1 MLVIEYGY
9 LDHQE
14 PNSVPGLLNV
24 TPYLFNITSTPQ
36 RGLDNATF
44 AVPAAAV
51 VGGGTVV
58 NGMFFDRGSAPDY
71 DAWVELGNPGWG
83 WEDLLPYF
91 KKVEAQ
97 TSSYLYP
104 LQVNV
109 PARARILLP
118 QQRTSRMS
126 SRFLGITSPTGLVAR
141 CSPAILCFSFSQL
154 VGLSLSDTRGLPR
167 RSF

>member
-14 PNSVPGLLNV
+14 ANILVPGLLNA
-24 TPYLFNITSTPQ
+24 TQYLFNITSTPQ
-36 RGLDNATF
+36 RGLDNSTF

-91 KKVEAQ
+91 KKVK
-97 TSSYLYP
+97 
-104 LQVNV
+104 
-109 PARARILLP
+109 
-118 QQRTSRMS
+118 
-126 SRFLGITSPTGLVAR
+126 G
-141 CSPAILCFSFSQL
+141 
-154 VGLSLSDTRGLPR
+154 
-167 RSF
+167 

>member
-1 MLVIEYGY
+1 MLVIEYAY
-9 LDHQE
+9 LDYPQ
-14 PNSVPGLLNV
+14 PNSVPGLLNA

-83 WEDLLPYF
+83 WKDLLPYF
-91 KKVEAQ
+91 KKVRTEP
-97 TSSYLYP
+97 SLVCESFEL
-104 LQVNV
+104 
-109 PARARILLP
+109 
-118 QQRTSRMS
+118 TSRRLERELY
-126 SRFLGITSPTGLVAR
+126 SRSNGAR
-141 CSPAILCFSFSQL
+141 
-154 VGLSLSDTRGLPR
+154 G
-167 RSF
+167 